1 MTTVEQAKMTIDEVA
16 LLRELVKWRRN
27 HGADYDFQG
36 ATLRLADGRTIAWN
50 TTSAL
55 HWPRA
60 GEVGV
65 RDCRLRPLV
74 WHEAETVTQAVD
86 VLVALGYLPARF
98 SSAYRAG
105 WENAMIW
112 EKCDGNDVIFRL
124 RFHDS
129 ENISFPAVE
138 PAW

>member
-1 MTTVEQAKMTIDEVA
+1 MMTEAKQRMSLDEVA
-16 LLRELVKWRRN
+16 LLRELVRWRRN
-27 HGADYDFQG
+27 HGVDYDFAG

-50 TTSAL
+50 TYSAL

-65 RDCRLRPLV
+65 RDCRLRPLT
-74 WHEAETVTQAVD
+74 WHEVESVTQAVD
-86 VLVALGYLPARF
+86 VLVALGYLPARL

-105 WENAMIW
+105 WDARAEATDS
-112 EKCDGNDVIFRL
+112 DGALDLITWPDLAPLDGR
-124 RFHDS
+124 
-129 ENISFPAVE
+129 